1 MTNGKK
7 YDIYDR
13 AIDFA
18 ARTAIFVNKLPQ
30 TQTAIVYGRQ
40 LLESSSSVGANIEEA
55 DGTLTK
61 KDFINKL
68 GISRRESRESRY
80 WLRLIGKVRLVF
92 NQQDLEELESLA
104 GEATELLLILSSII
118 NKTKNG

>member
-1 MTNGKK
+1 MANEKK

-13 AIDFA
+13 AIEFA
-18 ARTAIFVNKLPQ
+18 ARAALFVNKLPQ

-40 LLESSSSVGANIEEA
+40 LIESSSSIGANIEEA

-92 NQQDLEELESLA
+92 EHQDLEELECLI

-118 NKTKNG
+118 NKTKKG